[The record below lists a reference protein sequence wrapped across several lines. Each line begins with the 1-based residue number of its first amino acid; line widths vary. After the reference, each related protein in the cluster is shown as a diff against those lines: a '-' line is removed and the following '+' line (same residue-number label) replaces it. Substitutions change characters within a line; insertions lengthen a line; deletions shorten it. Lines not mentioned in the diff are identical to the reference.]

1 MYLKKDCR
9 LLNFYTIVLALGSGE
24 GGGGVHVCLSYK
36 VDESE

>member
-24 GGGGVHVCLSYK
+24 GGGVHVCLSYK